1 MLPALGILLTPL
13 VLMVVYVLL
22 PPIFL
27 PGIYSQMVKERNRRL
42 EEFLKLDTFRKRIY
56 WTMAYVAVAILLAI
70 LMTVFASR

>member
-1 MLPALGILLTPL
+1 MLLALGILLTPL

-22 PPIFL
+22 LPIFL

-56 WTMAYVAVAILLAI
+56 WGMAYVAVAILLAI